1 MQTPGNVGSAVRREP
16 GVMAGEKA
24 FELATYGQ

>member
-16 GVMAGEKA
+16 GVMARKA